1 MIILPVRPKTLTPVA
16 KTPLTVPPLRVTAI
30 THVMIVLI
38 FKMEEDIK
46 IIGLQYTLFRYELDY
61 T

>member
-38 FKMEEDIK
+38 FKMEKDIK